1 MRHLLYREAI
11 EKSGACSCLAQSAQ
25 VHLPQSAT
33 WPPQEIAQSDP
44 TREPSGAALH
54 QGMEGLALG
63 IGAILAVLRLAWHS
77 GVLSRLIGYVELL
90 G

>member
-1 MRHLLYREAI
+1 
-11 EKSGACSCLAQSAQ
+11 
-25 VHLPQSAT
+25 
-33 WPPQEIAQSDP
+33 
-44 TREPSGAALH
+44 
-54 QGMEGLALG
+54 MEGLALG